1 MQKYYRKIFVGIS
14 LFLFVNFTQQVKA
27 SELYGFISCSPP
39 YAFDTTSSKFCLSLF
54 VNSNCNV
61 VSYLWDYGNGTTS
74 TLSDGGG
81 CFNYPALYN
90 ITVTCGCDNGLID
103 TITQDIYFYS
113 QFFYDCSFI
122 GTGNLEIENNSIQ
135 IYPNPTS
142 DEFTIMNP
150 EKSAL
155 LRVFNSTGIQ
165 VLTDELHYGMNKI
178 ETASLAQ
185 GIYFVEYLTDTKR
198 KNTYLIKN

>member
-39 YAFDTTSSKFCLSLF
+39 YAFDTTSSTFCLSLF

-113 QFFYDCSFI
+113 QFVYDCSFI
-122 GTGNLEIENNSIQ
+122 GTGNLEIENNSICLL
-135 IYPNPTS
+135 YTS
-142 DEFTIMNP
+142 PSPRDRTRSRMP
-150 EKSAL
+150 SSA
-155 LRVFNSTGIQ
+155 
-165 VLTDELHYGMNKI
+165 
-178 ETASLAQ
+178 
-185 GIYFVEYLTDTKR
+185 
-198 KNTYLIKN
+198 